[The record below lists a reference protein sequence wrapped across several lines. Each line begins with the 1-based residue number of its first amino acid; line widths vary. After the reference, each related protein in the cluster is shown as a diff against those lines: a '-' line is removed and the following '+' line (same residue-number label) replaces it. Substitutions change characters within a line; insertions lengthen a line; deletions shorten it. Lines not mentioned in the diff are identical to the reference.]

1 MQPPASG
8 SGRYELREVLGRGG
22 MGVIYRA
29 WDTLMRREVALKTI
43 HDVGSQDAL
52 QLFYREWGLQASIT
66 HPNIAEIYDIGEMT
80 HDGQVRPYFVMPLLP
95 GLTLADLIV
104 KSSPRLTIER
114 TAGMVIQV
122 CRGLQAA
129 HDHGLIHRDLKPS
142 NIFILDDDS
151 VKIIDFGVAHAGVS
165 AQTSVRGTLAYMA
178 PELLEMKPASVASD
192 IFAVGVLSYEAFSRR
207 RPFAGSNDGEVSRAI
222 LREHPASLADLLP
235 NMPINMARAI
245 HKALAKQSWHR
256 YSSAKEFGDTLQKAL
271 HGEPITIFDTDKVLP
286 RVEKAAKAFER
297 GEYQVSTE
305 ILRELESEGH
315 VEQEITSLR
324 HQVEQAQR
332 QIAVKQLLDSARRFN
347 QEEEFGL
354 ALRKVQEALDLD
366 SENTDAQALRN
377 EIEKHRRA
385 RKIEEWA
392 TLAQKHLDNNAFG
405 HAKSAL
411 NSLLELR
418 PGEPKALSLM
428 AELERREQE
437 FETVRQEK
445 SRIYVHAREAWE
457 RGEVTSALTQLER
470 WMLLEKEA
478 PETQGERLLALQ
490 GFYDKVR
497 TEHETIAKS
506 LDQARQHLAQGDYVR
521 ALEICHQYLAKYPGH
536 ALFQALEFDVKE
548 KQRQHLS
555 AYIAETDN
563 LVEQEPDLDRRIAI
577 LEEALRVHPGELHFE
592 RALKL
597 AQDKRELVSNVIRR
611 AQLHEDEGRYT
622 DAADQW
628 DILRAIHP
636 SHPGLELEL
645 ERLRKRKEAQTRQDA
660 RANWVKRIDS
670 QIEARL
676 YSKAADSAVQALVE
690 FPGDA
695 ELDQL
700 RQIASEKDKCLA
712 EALEHAQRGRSLI
725 EEGKFDEAIAALREA
740 EGRDEGNPEM
750 RSALTS
756 ALAARATKLA
766 EEQSDKAD
774 SALAELMQV
783 DPANTIGMNLRAL
796 RSDQKKEEFVTWC
809 TAQARRLQAAGD
821 LTGAIAIVQQ
831 GLLTHPNDARLHQ
844 LLSQLEKGAREVS
857 ARNERKL
864 VLERLQKLSDSARKS
879 SSIAESDRISA
890 GLAEIEKGRPD
901 DPEAIALIGE
911 IRQIIAKSKA
921 DLLVPPTP
929 PSPVAKQTPT
939 KQDAVKGAP
948 LLSTSP
954 PAPPVSL
961 QPPSPKGA
969 PPPAAKT
976 IPSPKA
982 LPKALRYGI
991 VLGAILIVVL
1001 SIFALWKKSQLG
1013 GGPTVK
1019 VEVRTTPPGARI
1031 MVGGEQKGVSNLT
1044 LDLPPGDYQITAELD
1059 GYEPVVTP
1067 LAVQS
1072 GVPTGVGLIL
1082 VPWQPSV
1089 RVYSDVEIT
1098 SASLSGRPLNP
1109 GAAGEFLLAGLN
1121 DGGYDLDLAIP
1132 QGSVKVALQLAGNA
1146 MPSVVAPIIARS
1158 VDLLLVHLYRDRL
1171 VIYSNVPSAQA
1182 SVDGGAPAAIP
1193 AEGAGFSGIAPGTRQ
1208 VAIADGKTSRTVP
1221 VIVSGGS
1228 PVVQVFVLSKADSG
1242 RGSILIATGED
1253 QVSARIN
1260 GYAHWLKSR
1269 NGTVRISNLKP
1280 GVYKVEVFK
1289 DGFESP
1295 APATVEV
1302 KAGEESRLELRP
1314 RAVARMASVVI
1325 VGPAGSQLIVDGG
1338 AAGVI
1343 PSAGSLTLELAPG
1356 QHTFE
1361 LRRESRRSAAVTR
1374 SLRAGESVSLSSE
1387 LAFLQP
1393 ANGTVRFE
1401 ITPSGAAA
1409 TLRRRGEPESQ
1420 AQPVTQQSMTLAEG
1434 AYVLTVSA
1442 PGHASSVVNFQ
1453 IAAGSTNTIPVALR
1467 ALTEQPARTAAVS
1480 SRGIQDFQDISSWA
1494 SDGAWHVRRGGN
1506 FVIYGGPASPGTYE
1520 FAFQLRNGKRVQWV
1534 VNYKDPRNHVL
1545 YRLEGTQLVRVEVV
1559 NGKRTT
1565 TSTVPH
1571 KLANLDEF
1579 DARIVVEQHRVRID
1593 LRQGGRFA
1601 TVDQLQSAGQDL
1613 SAGRFGFLVSGN
1625 MLGRADEYAVK
1636 DFVFRPSGGGS

>member
-1 MQPPASG
+1 
-8 SGRYELREVLGRGG
+8 

-29 WDTLMRREVALKTI
+29 WDTLMHREVALKTI

-80 HDGQVRPYFVMPLLP
+80 HEGQVLPYFVMPLLP
-95 GLTLADLIV
+95 GLTLADLIT

-114 TAGMVIQV
+114 TAGMVIQI

-129 HDHGLIHRDLKPS
+129 HDRGLIHRDLKPS

-178 PELLEMKPASVASD
+178 PELLEMKPASIASD
-192 IFAVGVLSYEAFSRR
+192 IFAVGVLSYEAFARR
-207 RPFAGSNDGEVSRAI
+207 RPFGGANDGEVSRAI

-235 NMPINMARAI
+235 NMPMNLARAV

-271 HGEPITIFDTDKVLP
+271 HGEPITIFDSDKVLP
-286 RVEKAAKAFER
+286 RVEKATKAFEQ
-297 GEYQVSTE
+297 GEYQVSME

-332 QIAVKQLLDSARRFN
+332 QIAVRQLLDSARRFN
-347 QEEEFGL
+347 QDEEFGL

-377 EIEKHRRA
+377 EIEKRRRA

-405 HAKSAL
+405 HARSAL

-418 PGEPKALSLM
+418 PGEPKALSLL

-437 FETVRQEK
+437 FEKVKQEK
-445 SRIYVHAREAWE
+445 SRVYAHAREAWD

-470 WMLLEKEA
+470 WMLLEKDA

-490 GFYDKVR
+490 SFYDKVR
-497 TEHETIAKS
+497 TEHESIAKS
-506 LDQARQHLAQGDYVR
+506 LDQARQHLAQGDYVK
-521 ALEICHQYLAKYPGH
+521 ALGICRQYLAKYPGH
-536 ALFQALEFDVKE
+536 ALFQALEFDVEE

-563 LVEQEPDLDRRIAI
+563 LVEQEADLDRRIAI
-577 LEEALRVHPGELHFE
+577 LEEALKVHPGELHFE

-611 AQLHEDEGRYT
+611 ARLHEDEGRYT

-628 DILRAIHP
+628 EILRAIHP
-636 SHPGLELEL
+636 SHPGLELEF
-645 ERLRKRKEAQTRQDA
+645 ERLRKRKEAQNRQDA

-676 YSKAADSAVQALVE
+676 YAKAADSAAQALAE

-700 RQIASEKDKCLA
+700 RKIATEKDKRLS
-712 EALEHAQRGRSLI
+712 EALEHVERGRGLL
-725 EEGKFDEAIAALREA
+725 EEGKFDEAVAALREA
-740 EGRDEGNPEM
+740 ERRDEGNPEIR
-750 RSALTS
+750 RSLTA

-766 EEQSDKAD
+766 EESSDEAD
-774 SALAELMQV
+774 SALAELMQA
-783 DPANTIGMNLRAL
+783 DPANTAGMNLRAL
-796 RSDQKKEEFVTWC
+796 RSDQRKEEFVTWC
-809 TAQARRLQAAGD
+809 TAQARKLQAAGD
-821 LTGAIAIVQQ
+821 LSGAIAIVQQ
-831 GLLTHPNDARLHQ
+831 GLITHPNEARLNQ

-857 ARNERKL
+857 VRNQRRV
-864 VLERLQKLSDSARKS
+864 VLERLQKVSDAARKS
-879 SSIAESDRISA
+879 SSIDEIERVSA
-890 GLAEIEKGRPD
+890 VLAEIEKGRPD
-901 DPEAIALIGE
+901 DPEALSLIGE
-911 IRQIIAKSKA
+911 IRQILAKSKA

-929 PSPVAKQTPT
+929 PSPAAKKAKT
-939 KQDAVKGAP
+939 KPDALKAAP
-948 LLSTSP
+948 LLSTPPPSS
-954 PAPPVSL
+954 PAPHQPVSV
-961 QPPSPKGA
+961 KGA
-969 PPPAAKT
+969 PAPAART
-976 IPSPKA
+976 IPPPRVF
-982 LPKALRYGI
+982 PKALRYVI
-991 VLGAILIVVL
+991 ILGAVLIVVL
-1001 SIFALWKKSQLG
+1001 SIFALWKRSQPG

-1019 VEVRTTPPGARI
+1019 VEIRTTPPGARI
-1031 MVGGEQKGVSNLT
+1031 MVGGEQKGLSNVT
-1044 LDLPPGDYQITAELD
+1044 LDMLPGNYQITAELD

-1067 LAVQS
+1067 LAVQP

-1082 VPWQPSV
+1082 IPWQPSV
-1089 RVYSDVEIT
+1089 RVYSDLEIT

-1121 DGGYDLDLAIP
+1121 DGSYDLDLAVR
-1132 QGSVKVALQLAGNA
+1132 QGSAKIALQLAGNA
-1146 MPSVVAPIIARS
+1146 TPSVSAPITTNS

-1171 VIYSNVPSAQA
+1171 VIYSSIPAAQA

-1193 AEGAGFSGIAPGTRQ
+1193 PAGAGFSGIAPGTRQ
-1208 VAIADGKTSRTVP
+1208 VAISDGKTSRTVP
-1221 VIVSGGS
+1221 VVVSGGS

-1253 QVSARIN
+1253 QVSAKVN
-1260 GYAHWLKSR
+1260 GYAHWMKSR

-1280 GVYKVEVFK
+1280 GIYKVEVFK

-1295 APATVEV
+1295 TPANVEV
-1302 KAGEESRLELRP
+1302 KAGEESKIELRP
-1314 RAVARMASVVI
+1314 RALARLATVVI
-1325 VGPAGSQLIVDGG
+1325 VGPAGAQLIVDGG
-1338 AAGVI
+1338 AAGVL
-1343 PSAGSLTLELAPG
+1343 PMAGSLTLELPPG

-1361 LRRESRRSAAVTR
+1361 LRRESRRSAVVAR
-1374 SLRAGESVSLSSE
+1374 SLRPAESVSLSSE

-1401 ITPSGAAA
+1401 VAPAGA
-1409 TLRRRGEPESQ
+1409 TVTIRRRGEPESQ
-1420 AQPVTQQSMTLAEG
+1420 AHAVTQQNMTLAEG

-1467 ALTEQPARTAAVS
+1467 ALTEQPTRTAAVS
-1480 SRGIQDFQDISSWA
+1480 ARGIQDFQDIGAWT
-1494 SDGAWHVRRGGN
+1494 SDGAWRVRRGGN
-1506 FVIYGGPASPGTYE
+1506 FVIYGGPTSPGTYE
-1520 FAFQLRNGKRVQWV
+1520 FAFQLRNGRRVQWV

-1545 YRLEGTQLVRVEVV
+1545 YRLEGAQLVRVEVV

-1571 KLANLDEF
+1571 KLAKLDEF
-1579 DARIVVEQHRVRID
+1579 DARIVVEQNRVRID
-1593 LRQGGRFA
+1593 LRQGGGYT
-1601 TVDQLQSAGQDL
+1601 TVDRMQSADQDL
-1613 SAGRFGFLVSGN
+1613 SAGRFGFVVSGN

-1636 DFVFRPSGGGS
+1636 DFVFRPSAASR